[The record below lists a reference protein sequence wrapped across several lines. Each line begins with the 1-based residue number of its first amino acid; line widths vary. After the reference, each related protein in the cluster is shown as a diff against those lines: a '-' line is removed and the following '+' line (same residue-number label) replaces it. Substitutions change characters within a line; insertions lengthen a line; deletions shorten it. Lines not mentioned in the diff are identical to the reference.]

1 MAKKDRLGNRK
12 SREDRKRFRIP
23 ELGYYL
29 IITDTEATERSYF
42 TGFYQSLPRD
52 IKDKTLNQGS

>member
-23 ELGYYL
+23 ELVL
-29 IITDTEATERSYF
+29 WSDRDTYKVFSF
-42 TGFYQSLPRD
+42 SKVL
-52 IKDKTLNQGS
+52 